1 MQSQIQLLPDEEIL
15 FENERAVLTNRRLI
29 GNFGSSSAGGF
40 DDADLREIGPPNKF
54 NGGYQSKKDIA
65 LMLLVVGV
73 AVVAVSMLLRSVFGI
88 DGSPEALTFQRLEA
102 LTFLIGALAFVVGI
116 YLLLNSLFRHSPNTT
131 IIFPVLEGEDI
142 IASFPEWDNADAE
155 ELSRRFARA
164 KRGIGR

>member
-54 NGGYQSKKDIA
+54 NGGYQSKKGIA
-65 LMLLVVGV
+65 LRLLAAGV
-73 AVVAVSMLLRSVFGI
+73 AVLAVSIFLPFVVGI
-88 DGSPEALTFQRLEA
+88 DGRLEA
-102 LTFLIGALAFVVGI
+102 LIFLIGALAFVVGI